1 MVLNFCGGGEG
12 GGGGWESRKWCGC
25 NSLVANW
32 LIENVEG
39 VEKFSDRVRKVNTII
54 EDVVWEVVSCYSPQA
69 GR

>member
-1 MVLNFCGGGEG
+1 M
-12 GGGGWESRKWCGC
+12 
-25 NSLVANW
+25 ANW